1 MSQCANAFRSGA
13 ANGGPRADLLALF
26 YKLARLLRAP
36 VQVIFVFDGPER
48 ASMKR
53 GHKVCTKPH
62 VLTADLQWLLEC
74 FGFSWYTVSSSK
86 KKLKR
91 AQLTVAK

>member
-1 MSQCANAFRSGA
+1 
-13 ANGGPRADLLALF
+13 
-26 YKLARLLRAP
+26 LRAP

-86 KKLKR
+86 KI
-91 AQLTVAK
+91 

>member
-1 MSQCANAFRSGA
+1 MSQCANAFQSGA

-53 GHKVCTKPH
+53 GHKVWTKPH

-86 KKLKR
+86 KN
-91 AQLTVAK
+91 